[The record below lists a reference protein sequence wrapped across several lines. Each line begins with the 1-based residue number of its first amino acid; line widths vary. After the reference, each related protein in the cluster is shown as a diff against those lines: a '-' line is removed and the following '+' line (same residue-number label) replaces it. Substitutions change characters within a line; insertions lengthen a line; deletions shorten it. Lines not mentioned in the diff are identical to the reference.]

1 MLVRFIRFGEFGQRI
16 LVLQFDENGE
26 LHTTSY
32 ESSSDLPEDLRGK
45 YFAQMAAKR
54 MNLRRIKRSR

>member
-1 MLVRFIRFGEFGQRI
+1 MLVRFIRFGELGQKI
-16 LVLQFDENGE
+16 LVLQFDENGK

-32 ESSSDLPEDLRGK
+32 ESSLDLPEDLRTK
-45 YFAQMAAKR
+45 YFVQMAAKR

>member
-1 MLVRFIRFGEFGQRI
+1 MLVRFIRFGELGQKI
-16 LVLQFDENGE
+16 LVLQFDENGK

-32 ESSSDLPEDLRGK
+32 ESSLDLPKDLRAK

>member
-1 MLVRFIRFGEFGQRI
+1 MLVCFIRFGCAGQRI
-16 LVLQFDENGE
+16 LVLQLDENKKVR
-26 LHTTSY
+26 TTTY
-32 ESSSDLPEDLRGK
+32 KSSDDLPEDLRAK

>member
-1 MLVRFIRFGEFGQRI
+1 MLVHFIRFGDFGQKI

-32 ESSSDLPEDLRGK
+32 ESSLDLPEGLRAK
-45 YFAQMAAKR
+45 YFAQRAVEHIK
-54 MNLRRIKRSR
+54 LRRIKRSR